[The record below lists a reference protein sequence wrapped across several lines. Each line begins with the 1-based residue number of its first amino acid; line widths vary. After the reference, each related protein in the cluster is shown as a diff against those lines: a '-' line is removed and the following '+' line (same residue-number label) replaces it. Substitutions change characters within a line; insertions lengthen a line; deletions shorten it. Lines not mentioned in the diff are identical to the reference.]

1 MADSTAKADAQTPL
15 DPDAE
20 LRPERLGQAS
30 RQAPPETSELR
41 PERLGHN
48 GAGRVVSEPL
58 RPERLG
64 QRMAAGEGAE
74 PLSAERVRELLKSHA
89 PWELADDGSALR
101 RSRLFPTIR
110 AAVSYVQLVAE
121 IGEAHG
127 YLPEIDL
134 RHHEVT
140 LRVDTNDNAGLTELD
155 FDMARVLAEG

>member
-1 MADSTAKADAQTPL
+1 MADPTSKTEARNDL
-15 DPDAE
+15 DTDGA
-20 LRPERLGQAS
+20 LRPERLGQS
-30 RQAPPETSELR
+30 GRKTSELR
-41 PERLGHN
+41 PERLGMN
-48 GAGRVVSEPL
+48 GGGRAVTEPL
-58 RPERLG
+58 HPERLG

-101 RSRLFPTIR
+101 RRRLFPTIR
-110 AAVSYVQLVAE
+110 AAVAYVGMVSE

-127 YLPEIDL
+127 YLPDIDL

-155 FDMARVLAEG
+155 FEMARVLGGG